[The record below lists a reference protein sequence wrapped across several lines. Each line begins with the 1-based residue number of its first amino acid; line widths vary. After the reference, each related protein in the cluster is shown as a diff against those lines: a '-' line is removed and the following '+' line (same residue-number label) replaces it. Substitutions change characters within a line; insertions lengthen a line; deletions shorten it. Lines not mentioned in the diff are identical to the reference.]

1 MRHRKDKPDLEN
13 PFIPEGINT
22 SDEHPLKE
30 FFWVLG
36 SVLVFIGILIVVLS
50 VSAGWLA
57 QFIPFKYETQIAE
70 RFIKNKTESEDIQT
84 YLQEMADRLT
94 AEQDLPEDMSITVH
108 YSDSATV
115 NAFATLGGNLFFFRG
130 LIEALPNEDALAMVM
145 AHEIAHVKHRHP
157 VRALG
162 RGVTIGIA
170 LSALAGVSGSSAG
183 ERLIGD
189 VGLLTSLSFSR
200 SQETEADLTALDTL
214 VKTYGHASGAI
225 SLFDVFT
232 DLEAQHSTVP
242 TMLRTHPLS
251 DNRRQKLE
259 DYSVKNNWPLEG
271 DSKPYPAWLIDKLAL
286 PE

>member
-1 MRHRKDKPDLEN
+1 V
-13 PFIPEGINT
+13 I
-22 SDEHPLKE
+22 
-30 FFWVLG
+30 G
-36 SVLVFIGILIVVLS
+36 SVLVFIGILVVALS

-57 QFIPFKYETQIAE
+57 QFVPFKYETQVAE
-70 RFIKNKTESEDIQT
+70 RFIKDQTESDDIQT
-84 YLQEMADRLT
+84 YLQEMADRL
-94 AEQDLPEDMSITVH
+94 AAQQELPEEMTITVR
-108 YSDSATV
+108 YSDSDTV

-157 VRALG
+157 IRALG

-200 SQETEADLTALDTL
+200 SQETEADITALDAL
-214 VKTYGHASGAI
+214 VKTYGHAAGAI

-232 DLEAQHSTVP
+232 ELEAEHSSVP

-251 DNRRQKLE
+251 DDRRQKLQDHAIE
-259 DYSVKNNWPLEG
+259 NNWPLVD
-271 DSKPYPAWLIDKLAL
+271 DSKPYPRWLIEQFEL